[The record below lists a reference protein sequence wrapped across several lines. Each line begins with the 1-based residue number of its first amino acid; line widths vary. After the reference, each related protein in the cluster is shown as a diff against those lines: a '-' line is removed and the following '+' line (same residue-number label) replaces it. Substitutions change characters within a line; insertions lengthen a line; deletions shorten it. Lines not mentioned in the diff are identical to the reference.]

1 MTVITDS
8 IDSRFNFHFMAYL
21 IVLLDKK
28 KTKGKR
34 EYNSCNILY

>member
-1 MTVITDS
+1 MTIITDS
-8 IDSRFNFHFMAYL
+8 INSGFNVHFMTYL

-28 KTKGKR
+28 KTNGKR